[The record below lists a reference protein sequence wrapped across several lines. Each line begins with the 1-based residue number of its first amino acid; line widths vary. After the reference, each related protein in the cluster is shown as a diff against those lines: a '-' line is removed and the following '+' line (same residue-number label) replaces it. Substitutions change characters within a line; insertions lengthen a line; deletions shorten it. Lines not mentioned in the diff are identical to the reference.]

1 MTPRTPRIFEAHA
14 EQSKTENA
22 DLAGL
27 LLLTLQSPPT
37 PMEVSIGSYRIAQAA
52 LTKKTAK
59 RADVLAAV
67 QLLAAMRPLED
78 AAQMTVCETLVDEGL
93 LYGYGTRGLGL

>member
-1 MTPRTPRIFEAHA
+1 
-14 EQSKTENA
+14 
-22 DLAGL
+22 
-27 LLLTLQSPPT
+27 
-37 PMEVSIGSYRIAQAA
+37 MEVSIGSYRIAQAA

-78 AAQMTVCETLVDEGL
+78 AAQMNVCETLVDEGL
-93 LYGYGTRGLGL
+93 LYGYVVFCGECRAERWIWEQKKTARFTCV

>member
-1 MTPRTPRIFEAHA
+1 
-14 EQSKTENA
+14 
-22 DLAGL
+22 
-27 LLLTLQSPPT
+27 
-37 PMEVSIGSYRIAQAA
+37 MEVSIGSYRIAQAA

-93 LYGYGTRGLGL
+93 LYGYGAGLGCECGDWALDLEGRLWQKKSIAFFSCV